1 MPGET
6 LLGATG
12 RLAPADVR
20 GVVMV
25 LHGGQSVS
33 TTPTTATQLSVV
45 RMIPLARAIRRG
57 LRGTGAVVWRPR
69 LQVRG
74 WNGAAASPVADLTAL
89 LDQIPDVI
97 GSVPVVLVGHSMG
110 GRAVMRAAGHPLVTA
125 VAGLAPW
132 LPPGEPTA
140 QLAGRQV
147 LLVHGDADHTTS
159 PAETWA
165 FAEQASA
172 VTATATIEIHGGEH
186 SLLRRVS
193 LWHKIAADFARLSLA
208 GPGAAQPAGGSE
220 VSTAFERARAGLPR
234 AAL

>member
-12 RLAPADVR
+12 HLAPTDVR
-20 GVVMV
+20 GVVV
-25 LHGGQSVS
+25 VVHGGRSVS

-97 GSVPVVLVGHSMG
+97 GPVPVVLVGHSMG
-110 GRAVMRAAGHPLVTA
+110 GRAAMRAAGHPLVTA

-132 LPPGEPTA
+132 LPPGEPTG

-159 PAETWA
+159 PAESWA
-165 FAEQASA
+165 FAERASA
-172 VTATATIEIHGGEH
+172 VTATATIEIRGGEH
-186 SLLRRVS
+186 AMLRRIN
-193 LWHKIAADFARLSLA
+193 LWHTIAADFARISLA
-208 GPGAAQPAGGSE
+208 APGSAQPARDSE
-220 VSTAFERARAGLPR
+220 VSAAFERARAGLPR
-234 AAL
+234 VAL

>member
-12 RLAPADVR
+12 RLAPADVL
-20 GVVMV
+20 GVVVV
-25 LHGGQSVS
+25 LHGGRSVS
-33 TTPTTATQLSVV
+33 TVPTTATQLSVV
-45 RMIPLARAIRRG
+45 RMVPLARAIRRG
-57 LRGTGAVVWRPR
+57 LRGTGTVVWRPR

-89 LDQIPDVI
+89 LDQIPGVF

-110 GRAVMRAAGHPLVTA
+110 GRAVMRVAGHPLVTA

-132 LPPGEPTA
+132 LPPGEPTE
-140 QLAGRQV
+140 QLAGRRV

-159 PAETWA
+159 PAESWA
-165 FAEQASA
+165 FAERARA
-172 VTATATIEIHGGEH
+172 VTATATIEIRGGEH
-186 SLLRRVS
+186 AMLRRVG
-193 LWHKIAADFARLSLA
+193 LWHKIAADFARLSLP

-220 VSTAFERARAGLPR
+220 VSAAFERARAGLPR
-234 AAL
+234 VAL